1 MDTIAIIISAVAV
14 LFTGIIVWMVARR
27 YFSAKITEKELTIVV
42 LKKDL
47 EHTNERIADIEQTHA
62 KFLEQLDKSH
72 KESLFHQLETLKAQM
87 VAQNEEIL
95 KGREAEFDRHAKAS
109 FDSITEQLNKEL
121 KRMTDSFDAEK
132 RNRTE
137 TSSTLRTQL
146 EEAVKNIKD
155 QSLNIGDKADRLATA
170 IRGNNKIQG
179 CWGETQLANLLN
191 AEGLIEGRDYHREQ
205 TLREELG
212 LVQLYDESGRKMR
225 PDFILHYPDKTD
237 VVVDCKVS
245 LVALSDY
252 MEATDEKAREE
263 ASARNLKAI
272 LNHVKELSSKD
283 YSSYIPKDRKT
294 LDYVLMYVPN
304 VNAMIL
310 ARQKSPQIVNEAF
323 AKNVLITTEETFMP
337 FLRLVRSAW
346 INVEQARNH
355 ANIVDAARRML
366 ERVADFVKHHEEL
379 GKALKNAQ
387 EKYESTDKKIREG
400 GQSIVKAAND
410 VIRYGVT
417 PGKNKALP
425 SDD

>member
-1 MDTIAIIISAVAV
+1 M

-47 EHTNERIADIEQTHA
+47 EHTNERIADMEQTHA

-205 TLREELG
+205 TLRDELG

>member
-1 MDTIAIIISAVAV
+1 MDTIAIIMAAGAA
-14 LFTGIIVWMVARR
+14 LLTGIVVWLETRR

-47 EHTNERIADIEQTHA
+47 EHTNERIADMEQTHA

-205 TLREELG
+205 TLRDELG
-212 LVQLYDESGRKMR
+212 LVQLHDESGRKMR

-263 ASARNLKAI
+263 ASERNLKAI

-310 ARQKSPQIVNEAF
+310 ARQKSPQIINEAF

>member
-1 MDTIAIIISAVAV
+1 MNTIAIIMAVGAA
-14 LFTGIIVWMVARR
+14 LLTGIIVWLVTRR
-27 YFSAKITEKELTIVV
+27 RFSAKINEKELTIVV

-47 EHTNERIADIEQTHA
+47 EHTNGRIADMEQTHA

-191 AEGLIEGRDYHREQ
+191 AEGLIEGRDYHREE
-205 TLREELG
+205 TLRDELG
-212 LVQLYDESGRKMR
+212 LVQLHDESGRRMR

-237 VVVDCKVS
+237 VIVDCKVS
-245 LVALSDY
+245 LAALSDY
-252 MEATDEKAREE
+252 MEATDEKARED
-263 ASARNLKAI
+263 ASVRNLKAI
-272 LNHVKELSSKD
+272 LNHIKELSSKD

-294 LDYVLMYVPN
+294 LGYVIMYVPN

-323 AKNVLITTEETFMP
+323 TKNVLITTEETFMP

-366 ERVADFVKHHEEL
+366 ERVADFIKYHEEM
-379 GKALKNAQ
+379 GKALKSAQ
-387 EKYESTDKKIREG
+387 EKYELSDKKIKEG

-417 PGKNKALP
+417 PGKNKSLP
-425 SDD
+425 FED

>member
-1 MDTIAIIISAVAV
+1 MDTIAIIMTVSAA
-14 LFTGIIVWMVARR
+14 LFTGIIVWLVARR
-27 YFSAKITEKELTIVV
+27 HFAAKITNKDLTIVA
-42 LKKDL
+42 LEKDL
-47 EHTNERIADIEQTHA
+47 EHTNGRMADMEQAHD
-62 KFLEQLDKSH
+62 KLLEQLEKSH
-72 KESLFHQLETLKAQM
+72 KESLSQQLETLKAQM
-87 VAQNEEIL
+87 VVQNEEIL
-95 KGREAEFDRHAKAS
+95 KGREAQFDKHAKES

-121 KRMTDSFDAEK
+121 KRMTESFDADK

-137 TSSTLRTQL
+137 TSATLRTQL

-205 TLREELG
+205 TLRDELG
-212 LVQLYDESGRKMR
+212 VAYRHDESGRKMR
-225 PDFILHYPDKTD
+225 PDFILHYPDNTD
-237 VVVDCKVS
+237 VIVDCKVS
-245 LVALSDY
+245 LAALADY

-272 LNHVKELSSKD
+272 LNQVKDLSMKD
-283 YSSYIPKDRKT
+283 YSAYIPKDRKT
-294 LDYVLMYVPN
+294 LGYVIMYVPN

-323 AKNVLITTEETFMP
+323 AQNVLITTEETFMP

-346 INVEQARNH
+346 VNVEQARNH
-355 ANIVDAARRML
+355 ANMVDAARRML
-366 ERVADFVKHHEEL
+366 DRVADFVKYHEQL
-379 GKALKNAQ
+379 GKALTTAQ
-387 EKYESTDKKIREG
+387 QKYESTDKKIREG

-410 VIRYGVT
+410 LIRCGVT
-417 PGKNKALP
+417 PSKNKALHFEE
-425 SDD
+425 

>member
-1 MDTIAIIISAVAV
+1 MDTIAIIMAAGAA
-14 LFTGIIVWMVARR
+14 LLTGIVVWLETRR

-47 EHTNERIADIEQTHA
+47 EHTNERIADMEQTHA

-205 TLREELG
+205 TLRDELG
-212 LVQLYDESGRKMR
+212 LVQLHDESGRKMR

>member
-1 MDTIAIIISAVAV
+1 MNTIAIIMAVGAA
-14 LFTGIIVWMVARR
+14 LLTGIIVWLVTRR
-27 YFSAKITEKELTIVV
+27 RFSAKINEKELTIVV

-47 EHTNERIADIEQTHA
+47 EHTNGRIADMEQTHA

-155 QSLNIGDKADRLATA
+155 QSFNIGDKADRLATA

-205 TLREELG
+205 TLRDELG
-212 LVQLYDESGRKMR
+212 LVQLHDETGRKMR

-263 ASARNLKAI
+263 ASERNLKAI

-310 ARQKSPQIVNEAF
+310 ARQKSPQIINEAF

>member
-47 EHTNERIADIEQTHA
+47 EHTNERIADMEQTHA

-205 TLREELG
+205 TLRDELG
-212 LVQLYDESGRKMR
+212 LVQLHDESGRKMR

>member
-1 MDTIAIIISAVAV
+1 MDTIAIIMAAGAA
-14 LFTGIIVWMVARR
+14 LLTGIVVWLETRR

-47 EHTNERIADIEQTHA
+47 EHTNERIADMEQTHA

-109 FDSITEQLNKEL
+109 FDSIAEQLNKEL

-191 AEGLIEGRDYHREQ
+191 AEGLIEGRDYHREE
-205 TLREELG
+205 TLRDELG
-212 LVQLYDESGRKMR
+212 LVQLHDESGRKMR

>member
-205 TLREELG
+205 TLRDELG

>member
-47 EHTNERIADIEQTHA
+47 EHTNERIADMEQTHA

-205 TLREELG
+205 TLRDELG
-212 LVQLYDESGRKMR
+212 LVQLHDESGRKMR

-425 SDD
+425 SED

>member
-1 MDTIAIIISAVAV
+1 
-14 LFTGIIVWMVARR
+14 
-27 YFSAKITEKELTIVV
+27 
-42 LKKDL
+42 
-47 EHTNERIADIEQTHA
+47 
-62 KFLEQLDKSH
+62 
-72 KESLFHQLETLKAQM
+72 
-87 VAQNEEIL
+87 
-95 KGREAEFDRHAKAS
+95 
-109 FDSITEQLNKEL
+109 
-121 KRMTDSFDAEK
+121 
-132 RNRTE
+132 
-137 TSSTLRTQL
+137 
-146 EEAVKNIKD
+146 
-155 QSLNIGDKADRLATA
+155 
-170 IRGNNKIQG
+170 
-179 CWGETQLANLLN
+179 
-191 AEGLIEGRDYHREQ
+191 
-205 TLREELG
+205 
-212 LVQLYDESGRKMR
+212 
-225 PDFILHYPDKTD
+225 
-237 VVVDCKVS
+237 
-245 LVALSDY
+245 

-263 ASARNLKAI
+263 ASERNLKAI

-310 ARQKSPQIVNEAF
+310 ARQKSPQIINEAF

-346 INVEQARNH
+346 INVEQARN
-355 ANIVDAARRML
+355 
-366 ERVADFVKHHEEL
+366 HEEL

>member
-1 MDTIAIIISAVAV
+1 MNTIAIIMAVGAA
-14 LFTGIIVWMVARR
+14 LLTGLIVWLVTRR
-27 YFSAKITEKELTIVV
+27 RFSAKINEKELTIVV

-47 EHTNERIADIEQTHA
+47 EHTNGRIADMEQTHA

-155 QSLNIGDKADRLATA
+155 QSFNIGDKADRLATA

-205 TLREELG
+205 TLRDELG
-212 LVQLYDESGRKMR
+212 LVQLHDETGRKMR

-263 ASARNLKAI
+263 ASERNLKAI

-310 ARQKSPQIVNEAF
+310 ARQKSPQIINEAF

>member
-47 EHTNERIADIEQTHA
+47 EHTNERIADMEQTHA

-205 TLREELG
+205 TLRDELG

>member
-1 MDTIAIIISAVAV
+1 MNTIAIIMAVGAA
-14 LFTGIIVWMVARR
+14 LLTGIIVWLVTRR
-27 YFSAKITEKELTIVV
+27 RFSAKINEKELTIVV

-47 EHTNERIADIEQTHA
+47 EHTNGRIADMEQTHA

-155 QSLNIGDKADRLATA
+155 QSFNIGDKADRLATA

-205 TLREELG
+205 TLRDELG
-212 LVQLYDESGRKMR
+212 LVQLHDETGRKMR

-252 MEATDEKAREE
+252 MEATDEKARKE
-263 ASARNLKAI
+263 ASERNLKAI

-310 ARQKSPQIVNEAF
+310 ARQKSPQIINEAF